1 MAASGNRLA
10 GMLANFAIFLFVSG
24 IGLIALEFASRVLY
38 PLPAGSVFLDA
49 EGQSASVLKSRTLMF
64 PDVEFY
70 QVSPDFNALSHTGA
84 MGIREPEPTSP
95 PNLVFLG
102 DSFTFGQGLTDA
114 QTFPAIYCA
123 KTGQS
128 CANLGFPGTGTVRQI
143 AILEYW
149 LGEKGW
155 RPRQVNLFVFAMA
168 SAPTAGNDLF
178 DNVTEIQAAQ
188 GAPNPQEPAPES
200 EVASPSDGPLGWL
213 VINRQWLRVHSNLV
227 RIMVV
232 QIGPTLRSWFS
243 LKASP
248 ADVQAGIKALTGQLA
263 LLDALSRDYEFDY
276 SIFLLHPMQD
286 LMRQTY
292 GETADAVRTAA
303 PSAVEVIDTA
313 EAMLED
319 PARFYFPFDGH
330 FNPEGAQAIAQFL
343 IDRETGGAE

>member
-1 MAASGNRLA
+1 MAASGKSLLGA
-10 GMLANFAIFLFVSG
+10 LANFAMFLLISG
-24 IGLIALEFASRVLY
+24 LGLIALEFASRVLY
-38 PLPAGSVFLDA
+38 PLPPGSVFLDA

-64 PDVEFY
+64 PEVEFY

-84 MGIREPEPTSP
+84 LGIREPEPTSP
-95 PNLVFLG
+95 PDLVFLG

-123 KTGQS
+123 KTEQS
-128 CANLGFPGTGTVRQI
+128 CANLGFPGTGTFRQI

-149 LGEKGW
+149 LVEKGW
-155 RPRQVNLFVFAMA
+155 RPREVILFVFAMA

-178 DNVTEIQAAQ
+178 DNVTAIQAAQ
-188 GAPNPQEPAPES
+188 AANNPLQPAPDPEL
-200 EVASPSDGPLGWL
+200 ASDGPLGWL

-248 ADVQAGIKALTGQLA
+248 ADVEAGIEALTGQLA
-263 LLDALSRDYEFDY
+263 RLDALSWDYQFAY

-292 GETADAVRTAA
+292 GETAAAVRIAA
-303 PSAVEVIDTA
+303 PAAVEIIDTA
-313 EAMLED
+313 EAMIED
-319 PARFYFPFDGH
+319 PAGFYFPFDGH

-343 IDRETGGAE
+343 IDRENGDAD